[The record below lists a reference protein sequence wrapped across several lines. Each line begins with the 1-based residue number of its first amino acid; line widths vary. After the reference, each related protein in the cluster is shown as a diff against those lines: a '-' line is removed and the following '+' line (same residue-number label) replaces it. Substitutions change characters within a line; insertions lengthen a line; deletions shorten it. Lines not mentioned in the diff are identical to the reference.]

1 MWGVGVGVSID
12 QTVPFSALG
21 RGSQRCPEDVL
32 YTDNSYKLRQSNPN
46 VPSGFLRHWFSH
58 RMGHGFRSYVNF
70 LEGNIRSS
78 EIYK

>member
-1 MWGVGVGVSID
+1 MCGVGVGVSID

-46 VPSGFLRHWFSH
+46 VPSVFLRH
-58 RMGHGFRSYVNF
+58 
-70 LEGNIRSS
+70 
-78 EIYK
+78 